1 MTVVVLGI
9 LFANILWAVLN
20 WKREW
25 DHLLAVW
32 SSPPGRGGWRMA
44 EYALS
49 LVRLVGDV
57 VLTSCATTLFG
68 LGGFYGAAGALFMSN
83 LLSVVFFL
91 PRGHR

>member
-1 MTVVVLGI
+1 
-9 LFANILWAVLN
+9 
-20 WKREW
+20 
-25 DHLLAVW
+25 
-32 SSPPGRGGWRMA
+32 MA